1 MSAGKAFLILHGKQA
16 MNEDV
21 RAAVEQQRAGG
32 RELTVRLTWEAGTRS
47 VWWAKRLRPVTSS

>member
-32 RELTVRLTWEAGTRS
+32 RELTVRLTWEAGD
-47 VWWAKRLRPVTSS
+47 AQRLVGEALEAGYE